1 MLGDLM
7 AGLDALG
14 PIRTST
20 GAIAAMGLSMGATHA
35 YWLAAL
41 DDRVA
46 AVAHLCAFA
55 DMGPL
60 IAGGRP

>member
-1 MLGDLM
+1 VRGWTLLERAPGVD
-7 AGLDALG
+7 AGRIG
-14 PIRTST
+14 
-20 GAIAAMGLSMGATHA
+20 AMGLSMGATHA

-55 DMGPL
+55 EH
-60 IAGGRP
+60 GRR